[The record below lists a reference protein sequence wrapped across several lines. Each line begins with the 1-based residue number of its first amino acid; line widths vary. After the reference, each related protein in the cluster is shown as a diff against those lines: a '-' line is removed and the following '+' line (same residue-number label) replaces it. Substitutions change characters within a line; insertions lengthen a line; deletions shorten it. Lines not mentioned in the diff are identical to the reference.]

1 MSNFLEIE
9 EIAKR
14 FRRSVSWVYQNYK
27 RLHKEK
33 NFPLPHRL
41 NGYNILWLDKEVD
54 FWFNLQV
61 DVVYRLKDKNSKP
74 CYDKL
79 LAANAAVLAGACNG

>member
-1 MSNFLEIE
+1 MSNFLEIDE
-9 EIAKR
+9 VAER

-27 RLHKEK
+27 RLNKEK

-41 NGYNILWLDKEVD
+41 NGYNLLWIDKEVEC
-54 FWFNLQV
+54 WFDTQISGA
-61 DVVYRLKDKNSKP
+61 YRLNDNQLKP

-79 LAANAAVLAGACNG
+79 LAANAALL